1 MTRDMNWIFKIW
13 YSRLAEL
20 DHGKKDLAQP
30 ASGKGDKVAETISLS
45 HMWTEFRWTCQNS
58 IQNFRNFRKVQIVER
73 IKIFV
78 SHEPK

>member
-45 HMWTEFRWTCQNS
+45 HMWTEFR
-58 IQNFRNFRKVQIVER
+58 
-73 IKIFV
+73 
-78 SHEPK
+78 